1 MKSEYLLVHKSI
13 LPAYYEDVIKCREL
27 VDGKNVS
34 VSDACKMCNISR
46 STYYKYKDY
55 IFLSDESIGKNITL
69 SCRLLDQKG
78 VLSTVLNTISS
89 YHCNILTINQNLPI
103 NNIAQ
108 IIISINVSEINIS
121 VDSLIEEINSI
132 DGVKL
137 VELLGVK

>member
-1 MKSEYLLVHKSI
+1 MKNEYLLVHKSI
-13 LPAYYEDVIKCREL
+13 LPPYYEDVIKCREL
-27 VDGKNVS
+27 VDGKNIS

-55 IFLSDESIGKNITL
+55 IFLNNEDSGKNITL
-69 SCRLLDQKG
+69 SCRLLDKKG
-78 VLSTVLNTISS
+78 VLSNVLNLISS

-108 IIISINVSEINIS
+108 IIISLNVSEINIT
-121 VDSLIEEINSI
+121 VNHLIEEITNL